1 MKFSLARLWS
11 VLGSILLLFVYDSVR
26 LRSVRNL
33 ALESIRGDSVTSVIG
48 SCYVSVEKGVKLSEK
63 IWLQITWVLYVISTL
78 FPVFVTILVRKCV
91 NR

>member
-11 VLGSILLLFVYDSVR
+11 VLGSILLLFVCDSVR

-33 ALESIRGDSVTSVIG
+33 ESIRGYSVTLVIG
-48 SCYVSVEKGVKLSEK
+48 SGYVSVENGAKLSEK

-78 FPVFVTILVRKCV
+78 LPVFVTMLVTKYV